1 MTSFSKIAY
10 WRPLVPNA
18 ESMDKTTNPYFKI
31 SHVPPVAEK
40 EAKFVM
46 VKYIFSM
53 WFSIPIFTAT
63 YKYIKYFAS
72 EIFKHTRS
80 GKPDVDEAPHIEVC
94 VNTNIQ

>member
-53 WFSIPIFTAT
+53 
-63 YKYIKYFAS
+63 
-72 EIFKHTRS
+72 
-80 GKPDVDEAPHIEVC
+80 
-94 VNTNIQ
+94 